1 MIIEKFAVGGVRIVK
16 HGFEASEC
24 EDEFEWH
31 TANGA
36 SGRTAPISVAVS
48 DGASESMLAK
58 DWARLLVTRFAYE
71 AFTESAILDPDS
83 DRYTTALASLK
94 NEWVELHLADYL
106 RAREASFRPIK
117 WYEQPKLD
125 AGASAT
131 LLAFRL
137 ELGTC
142 HSACRWRAVAVGDS
156 CLFQVRGKEVIK
168 SFPIDEVTE
177 FGRAPGLLRSRGLE
191 LMHSQ
196 PRFASG
202 SYAVGDEFFFMTDAI
217 AKWFMGA
224 STSRSADDF
233 GREVGNLSAMCCAN
247 DVSGLSVWTRA
258 LQSAGQMH
266 NDDITC
272 AYVGVVG

>member
-1 MIIEKFAVGGVRIVK
+1 MIIERFAVGGVKLAK
-16 HGFEASEC
+16 HGCEASEC
-24 EDEFEWH
+24 EDEFVWH

-58 DWARLLVTRFAYE
+58 DWARLLATRFGYE
-71 AFTESAILDPDS
+71 AFTESAVVDPCS
-83 DRYTTALASLK
+83 DRYATALASLK

-131 LLAFRL
+131 LLVFRL
-137 ELGTC
+137 ERGAD
-142 HSACRWRAVAVGDS
+142 HSACRWRAFAVGDS
-156 CLFQVRGKEVIK
+156 CLFQVRGGEIIA
-168 SFPIDEVTE
+168 SFPIDEVTK
-177 FGRAPGLLRSRGLE
+177 FGRAPDLLRSRGLE
-191 LMHSQ
+191 IMQDQ
-196 PRFASG
+196 PRFAGG

-217 AKWFMGA
+217 AKWFMQI
-224 STSRSADDF
+224 STSRNADDF
-233 GREVGNLSAMCCAN
+233 AREVRNLSTMCCAN
-247 DVSGLSVWTRA
+247 DASGLGVWTRA

>member
-1 MIIEKFAVGGVRIVK
+1 MIVERFAVGGVRLAKYGCEV
-16 HGFEASEC
+16 SEC
-24 EDEFEWH
+24 EDAFVYH
-31 TANGA
+31 TANGT
-36 SGRTAPISVAVS
+36 SGRTTPISVAVS

-58 DWARLLVTRFAYE
+58 DWARLLVKRFGYE
-71 AFTESAILDPDS
+71 AFTESAILDPHS
-83 DRYTTALASLK
+83 DRYATALDSLK

-106 RAREASFRPIK
+106 RTREASFRPIK

-131 LLAFRL
+131 LLVFRL
-137 ELGTC
+137 EYGTD

-156 CLFQVRGKEVIK
+156 CVFQVKGGEIIA
-168 SFPIDEVTE
+168 SFPIDEVTK
-177 FGRAPGLLRSRGLE
+177 FGRAPDLLRSRGPEIRHDQL
-191 LMHSQ
+191 
-196 PRFASG
+196 RFADG

-217 AKWFMGA
+217 AKWFMQA

-233 GREVGNLSAMCCAN
+233 AREVRTLSTMCCAN
-247 DVSGLSVWTRA
+247 DASGLSVWTHA